1 MPAINQLIKK
11 GRKKSVSKSKA
22 PILEQNPLKRTCL
35 QVQVK
40 TTTLK
45 KPNSALRKKEITG
58 SYPGKALFRDEKFQ
72 QALALCQRMRETS
85 QTQTVNQFQ
94 EDVQDREK

>member
-1 MPAINQLIKK
+1 MPTINQLIKK
-11 GRKKSVSKSKA
+11 GRKKSVSKSEA

-35 QVQVK
+35 QVK

-45 KPNSALRKKEITG
+45 KPNSALRKKEVAE

-72 QALALCQRMRETS
+72 QAFALCQRMRETS

-94 EDVQDREK
+94 EDVQDRENN